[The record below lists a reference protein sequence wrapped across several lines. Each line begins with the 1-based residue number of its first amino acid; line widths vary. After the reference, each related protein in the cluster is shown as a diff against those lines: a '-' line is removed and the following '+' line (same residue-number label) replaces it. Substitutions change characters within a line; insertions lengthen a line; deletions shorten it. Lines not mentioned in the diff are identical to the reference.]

1 MFRFRFWHF
10 GDWVEVLVDDR
21 LPTYKGRL
29 IYLHSTDP
37 SEFWAAL
44 LEKAYAKLYGTYES
58 LQQVRNAH
66 ITFDTFM
73 RGKVREKQTK
83 QAWKLSKECCIKLRK
98 SYEGG
103 P

>member
-1 MFRFRFWHF
+1 MELISVYQRQFRWIVPVVNGSLPSQQNFEHGYCGVFRFRFWHF

-58 LQQVRNAH
+58 LQQV
-66 ITFDTFM
+66 
-73 RGKVREKQTK
+73 
-83 QAWKLSKECCIKLRK
+83 K
-98 SYEGG
+98 SRAPSTG
-103 P
+103 

>member
-58 LQQVRNAH
+58 LQQVCNL
-66 ITFDTFM
+66 IS
-73 RGKVREKQTK
+73 TK
-83 QAWKLSKECCIKLRK
+83 PNLIVVSDSNFKILTCIC
-98 SYEGG
+98 
-103 P
+103 

>member
-58 LQQVRNAH
+58 LQQVCNFI
-66 ITFDTFM
+66 IT
-73 RGKVREKQTK
+73 KPN
-83 QAWKLSKECCIKLRK
+83 LNCCK
-98 SYEGG
+98 
-103 P
+103 

>member
-58 LQQVRNAH
+58 LQQVSSNELGRK
-66 ITFDTFM
+66 TSV
-73 RGKVREKQTK
+73 G
-83 QAWKLSKECCIKLRK
+83 SKYRSK
-98 SYEGG
+98 SAS
-103 P
+103 

>member
-58 LQQVRNAH
+58 LQQVSSITRAGVIVWYSRNLA
-66 ITFDTFM
+66 F
-73 RGKVREKQTK
+73 V
-83 QAWKLSKECCIKLRK
+83 L
-98 SYEGG
+98 
-103 P
+103 

>member
-58 LQQVRNAH
+58 LQQVNSKA
-66 ITFDTFM
+66 
-73 RGKVREKQTK
+73 
-83 QAWKLSKECCIKLRK
+83 LSTDRSFIYRCI
-98 SYEGG
+98 SG
-103 P
+103 

>member
-58 LQQVRNAH
+58 LQQVSPEELGRKTSAGPKYRN
-66 ITFDTFM
+66 
-73 RGKVREKQTK
+73 
-83 QAWKLSKECCIKLRK
+83 K
-98 SYEGG
+98 SAR
-103 P
+103 

>member
-1 MFRFRFWHF
+1 MRCRQQNFEHGYCGVFRFRFWHF

-58 LQQVRNAH
+58 LQQV
-66 ITFDTFM
+66 
-73 RGKVREKQTK
+73 G
-83 QAWKLSKECCIKLRK
+83 
-98 SYEGG
+98 
-103 P
+103 